1 MSKKTSEKIIDYIK
15 TQGPSTAKVL
25 AEQFALTTMGV
36 RQHLQALED
45 EGILSIEDRKASRGR
60 PTRYWGL
67 TEKSYKLFP
76 DRHDELT
83 SQLIDSVRVVF
94 GDQGLDKLIEHRE
107 LASRRLYQE
116 ALSQAAGLADKLAA
130 LARLRTQEGYVASVE
145 AQDGVYWLLENHC
158 PICATATRCA
168 NFCRSE
174 LQLFQELF
182 TGLAKVS
189 REEHIIEGA
198 RRCAYKLVPCS
209 EVEKAEQ
216 AMADDNVR

>member
-1 MSKKTSEKIIDYIK
+1 MSKKTSDKIIDYIK
-15 TQGPSTAKVL
+15 INGPSTAKVL

-36 RQHLQALED
+36 RQHLQALEED
-45 EGILSIEDRKASRGR
+45 GILSFEDRKASRGR

-76 DRHDELT
+76 DRHDDLT

-107 LASRRLYQE
+107 QASRHLYLE
-116 ALSQAAGLADKLAA
+116 ALAQATGLADKLTA

-145 AQDGVYWLLENHC
+145 EQDGVFWLLENHC
-158 PICATATRCA
+158 PICAAANRCA

-182 TGLAKVS
+182 SELANVS
-189 REEHIIEGA
+189 REEHIIAGA
-198 RRCAYKLVPCS
+198 RRCAYKLVPLESHALAHQDVC
-209 EVEKAEQ
+209 
-216 AMADDNVR
+216 